1 MTYYAAHS
9 REFDFQNEWYAPLRR
24 VGEELGVTFVFPHET
39 TDAATNTKERMT
51 AYNAIVAEVSYPSTG
66 LGIELGWA
74 ETLGLPIYLVC
85 RESAFISRSVL
96 SLTGHTL
103 ITHSDQNDLV
113 AKLVSA
119 LHR

>member
-1 MTYYAAHS
+1 MAYYAAHS

-24 VGEELGVTFVFPHET
+24 VGEELGVTFVFPHEI

-103 ITHSDQNDLV
+103 ITYTDQNDLV
-113 AKLVSA
+113 AKLISA
-119 LHR
+119 LRQ